1 MITPAAQSGRL
12 FEKDHL
18 MTITPDRPVT
28 TYDFDLVAVDL
39 YRDIHKGIR
48 AELFDVTLAAGR
60 IDPSCRADRSAV
72 AGHVLSVGQ
81 VLEMHAHH
89 EDLHLEP
96 VLLEHVPSL
105 AEQID
110 TDHHVLEA
118 RFGFVTE
125 LAQSAVDAAPADQ
138 RRLMHLLYLELS
150 AFTSAYL
157 AHQLVEERVVMPT
170 IEQVIG
176 SERVRGLHI
185 AIVSSIAPEQMARS
199 LAFMLPAMNIDDRT
213 EMLTGMKMTA
223 PSEAFEAVTG
233 LARSVLETADF
244 AALAARL

>member
-1 MITPAAQSGRL
+1 
-12 FEKDHL
+12 

-28 TYDFDLVAVDL
+28 TYDFDLVAFDL

-48 AELFDVTLAAGR
+48 AELFDVTLASGR
-60 IDPSCRADRSAV
+60 IDPSCRADRAAL

-89 EDLHLEP
+89 EDVNLEP
-96 VLLEHVPSL
+96 VLLEHAPSL

-110 TDHHVLEA
+110 RDHHVLDA

-125 LAQSAVDAAPADQ
+125 LAQSTVDAAAADQ

-150 AFTSAYL
+150 GFTSAYL
-157 AHQLVEERVVMPT
+157 AHQSVEERVVMPAL
-170 IEQVIG
+170 
-176 SERVRGLHI
+176 ERAVGVDAVVGLHVS
-185 AIVSSIAPEQMARS
+185 IVSAIAPEQMARS

-213 EMLTGMKMTA
+213 ELLTGMKKTA
-223 PSEAFEAVTG
+223 PKEAFEAVTG
-233 LARSVLETADF
+233 LAKSVLEPTDF